1 MSDEGPIEYTSRKQI
16 PEIIDAMM
24 LRLVDARPDDP
35 KAFMA
40 AVLSGAPPPVP
51 ATGKVQLF
59 LARVSV
65 NCHPAWI
72 LLRQACIEHELRD
85 TDLMK
90 GETRTPEYLAMN
102 PLHTVPLIKD
112 SDGTCVFE
120 GNAILRYLASKYASA
135 RKFYPIDSAQ
145 RAHCEM
151 ALDWRQTVFYPKV
164 ADVCYPVLGFM
175 ELPADTIAAST
186 EKLTDV
192 SDGVFKH
199 LIDFFLNG
207 KKFICGD
214 EPTIAD
220 FSIVP
225 AFAFID
231 VTDIEI
237 PAAIQA
243 YRERF
248 NASVGYQEILDGL
261 GSFGTSAMVAM
272 KKGGGE
278 AK

>member
-40 AVLSGAPPPVP
+40 AVLVGAPPPAP

-72 LLRQACIEHELRD
+72 LLRQASIDYELRD
-85 TDLMK
+85 VDLMK

-102 PLHTVPLIKD
+102 PLHTVPMIKD

-135 RKFYPIDSAQ
+135 RKFYPIDVVQ

-151 ALDWRQTVFYPKV
+151 CLDWRQTTFYPKV
-164 ADVCYPVLGFM
+164 AEVAYPVLGFM
-175 ELPADTIAAST
+175 EFPADTISAAT
-186 EKLTDV
+186 EKLTNTT
-192 SDGVFKH
+192 DGIFKIF
-199 LIDFFLNG
+199 IDFFLNG

-214 EPTIAD
+214 DPTIAD
-220 FSIVP
+220 FSVVP
-225 AFAFID
+225 CFAFID

-237 PAAIQA
+237 PAAIQS

-248 NASVGYQEILDGL
+248 NAAVDYKEVLDGQ
-261 GSFGTSAMVAM
+261 GSFGTSAMVEM
-272 KKGGGE
+272 KKG
-278 AK
+278 K